1 MTFFAWK
8 APRAIRKWKLPRSE
22 KKRVSPSTASAGTS
36 GSQAAHAPI
45 AVPNIVPIVL
55 EARAGAPE
63 RPAVRIFLG
72 TEPAQYRAER
82 IFVYSLEQVRNPNRR
97 YEVYRMIRL
106 PGFDESRWRTGFTN
120 YRFAI
125 PDLAGRHGRAIYND
139 VDQIYTADPAD
150 LFDQPMGEHGYL
162 ALTPN
167 DTAVALIDCER
178 MIEVWNFEKARCESK
193 KALHAQAAEK
203 PGLWGQLDPVWHAR
217 DLEYE
222 HGRSRLLHYT
232 TLHLQPWRPTPEQ
245 YSYQINPYAEYFLSL
260 EQAANAKG
268 YEPYTMASPSSGFN
282 AACQTLASP
291 PASLPSD
298 VLSFASALSGNDI
311 AFVGHWTDVHKDSL
325 ATTHYRFEQLR
336 QPDLPSHD
344 LLAVSGLEHLPPED
358 VPWLVD
364 RLFRLSR
371 SFVYIR
377 AGMGTD
383 ESLISSIK
391 GWRAL
396 LRRVSQR
403 YPDRCWQ
410 LDCEDGN
417 GTLQRY
423 LADFP
428 LRSRR
433 AEALPKVW
441 VLLGQ
446 HAGDNAQLV
455 AIAESLGW
463 PYECKETRFKPAK
476 YVPGALLQGKMAQS
490 APGLAAPWPDLVL
503 SSGRRTAPVAHWI
516 QRRSEGRSRLV
527 VVGRPRAPLS
537 SFDLVLT
544 TPQYSLPLRDNVVDL
559 PVPFIQNQIPS
570 DQELA
575 VWKERFAHLPRP
587 WVAMLVGGS
596 SIPYELDKAAGRTLG
611 AQASAA
617 VGAKGGSLLI
627 STSPRTAEPVT
638 QSLLEAIETPHWC
651 YRFEK
656 GSDNPYRALLAL
668 ADAFIVTGE
677 SVSMLT
683 EAALTGKP
691 VAVFPLPVRRHF
703 KARVH
708 HALER
713 KLGVIDRVAGSR
725 GTPRQQN
732 KTGRLYDSLVEEG
745 LIKRERRI
753 EEVHVAL
760 GLLPLPQGLDQ
771 VPGLSPALMATSRQR
786 AIEAVRAVITGERAL
801 SANRI

>member
-22 KKRVSPSTASAGTS
+22 KNRVSPSTALAKVS
-36 GSQAAHAPI
+36 GSQAAYVPM
-45 AVPNIVPIVL
+45 AVPHIQPIVL
-55 EARAGAPE
+55 EARAGAADK
-63 RPAVRIFLG
+63 PAVRIFLG

-82 IFVYSLEQVRNPNRR
+82 IFVYSLEKVRNPDRR

-139 VDQIYTADPAD
+139 VDQIYTADPAE

-167 DTAVALIDCER
+167 DTAVTLIDCER
-178 MIEVWNFEKARCESK
+178 MIDVWNFEKARRESK
-193 KALHAQAAEK
+193 KALHTQAAEK
-203 PGLWGQLDPVWHAR
+203 PGLWGPLDSVWHAR

-222 HGRSRLLHYT
+222 HGHSRLLHYT

-260 EQAANAKG
+260 EQAANAEG
-268 YEPYTMASPSSGFN
+268 YEPYTMASPSPDFN
-282 AACQTLASP
+282 AACQAQAFSP
-291 PASLPSD
+291 VSLPLE
-298 VLSFASALSGNDI
+298 VAFFANALNNEHV
-311 AFVGHWTDVHKDSL
+311 AFVGHWADTDAVPL
-325 ATTHYRFEQLR
+325 ATTHYRLEQLR

-344 LLAVSGLEHLPPED
+344 MLAVSGLEHLPPED
-358 VPWLVD
+358 IPWLVD
-364 RLFRLSR
+364 RVFRLSR
-371 SFVYIR
+371 SFVYIK
-377 AGMGTD
+377 AGLGAD

-410 LDCEDGN
+410 FDCEGHDG
-417 GTLQRY
+417 TVYRY

-428 LRSRR
+428 LRSRQG
-433 AEALPKVW
+433 EALPRVW

-446 HAGDNAQLV
+446 HAGDNAQLL

-463 PYECKETRFKPAK
+463 PYECKETRLKPAK
-476 YVPGALLQGKMAQS
+476 YTSGVLFQGKMAQS
-490 APGLAAPWPDLVL
+490 APGLTAPWPDLVL

-516 QRRSEGRSRLV
+516 QRRSEGKSRLV

-559 PVPFIQNQIPS
+559 PVPFIQGQTPP
-570 DQELA
+570 DQELS
-575 VWKERFAHLPRP
+575 VWRERFAHLPRP

-596 SIPYELDKAAGRTLG
+596 SIPYELDEAAGRELG
-611 AQASAA
+611 VRASAA
-617 VGAKGGSLLI
+617 VKAKGGSLLI

-638 QSLLEAIETPHWC
+638 QSLLAAVDIPHWC
-651 YRFEK
+651 YRFDK
-656 GSDNPYRALLAL
+656 GSDNPYRALLVL

-683 EAALTGKP
+683 EASLTGKP
-691 VAVFPLPVRRHF
+691 VAVFPLPVRRHL

-713 KLGVIDRVAGSR
+713 KLGVVDRVAGSR

-732 KTGRLYDSLVEEG
+732 KTGRIYDSLVEEG

-771 VPGLSPALMATSRQR
+771 LPGLSPELMATSRQR

-801 SANRI
+801 SATRI